1 MTDTQRKFER
11 LHHLA
16 HPNFNN
22 YEKLPSGKYA
32 NKFVQDDW
40 IYFQWVWQ
48 AALAHS
54 QWISVS
60 DRLPEKGA
68 DILVWC
74 GWVIS
79 AMYDGKST
87 FYTDDGTNP
96 IYQVTH
102 WMPLPQP
109 PITNRKDE

>member
-1 MTDTQRKFER
+1 MTDTQREFER
-11 LHHLA
+11 LINAWNDLPDEIRMDRRLNDLA
-16 HPNFNN
+16 DVIMKYPAPN
-22 YEKLPSGKYA
+22 K
-32 NKFVQDDW
+32 
-40 IYFQWVWQ
+40 Q

-54 QWISVS
+54 QQWISVS

-87 FYTDDGTNP
+87 FYTEDGTNP